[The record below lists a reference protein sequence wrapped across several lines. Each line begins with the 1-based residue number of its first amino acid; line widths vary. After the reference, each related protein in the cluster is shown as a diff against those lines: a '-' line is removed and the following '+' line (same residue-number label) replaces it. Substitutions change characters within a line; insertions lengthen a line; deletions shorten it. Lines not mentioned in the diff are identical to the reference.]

1 VAKEIDVDRQEV
13 SPCRGV
19 DVCSDGH
26 LKGRQFFVQLLG
38 IQHGG
43 WHAAQPA
50 SFKNGR
56 SQQVVLRSGH
66 GRLDQTNGVG
76 FKKRRVHGSII
87 PFAKAHCASLHS
99 KF

>member
-1 VAKEIDVDRQEV
+1 
-13 SPCRGV
+13 
-19 DVCSDGH
+19 

-43 WHAAQPA
+43 RKTAEAA

-66 GRLDQTNGVG
+66 GRLDQSDGVG
-76 FKKRRVHGSII
+76 FKKRRLHGSII
-87 PFAKAHCASLHS
+87 PFAKAHCASQYS